1 MKEKLVNVCGKLLGA
16 ALVVWFGWGAV
27 EMFRQGA
34 WVQGAISV
42 AGMLLFGALLVT
54 SLFSRPAEP
63 EPVPLVPQIDF
74 PTNKD
79 SSRELAKWVAS
90 EDADVMQMV
99 EELLASPEAFCSA
112 QATRDGEYADEYREV
127 SEFYHDKPDLL
138 CSEGLR
144 LVLEE
149 TKVIAMFDWK
159 EMLEEF
165 VDQMTELRRVQTH
178 GLPVPKEQLDE
189 AADIPHWCHALNE
202 LWQPLGYQA
211 ILLDTKGDEYLVAVM
226 HYTSHPPYP
235 DDMFWK

>member
-1 MKEKLVNVCGKLLGA
+1 MKEKLVNVCGKLVGV
-16 ALVVWFGWGAV
+16 ALVVLFGWGTV

-34 WVQGAISV
+34 WVQGAICV
-42 AGMLLFGALLVT
+42 AGMLLFGAPLVIP
-54 SLFSRPAEP
+54 LFSRPAEP

-74 PTNKD
+74 PADRD
-79 SSRELAKWVAS
+79 SSRELAEWVAA
-90 EDADVMQMV
+90 EETDVMQMV

-165 VDQMTELRRVQTH
+165 VDQMTELRRVQAH

-189 AADIPHWCHALNE
+189 ASDIPHWCHALNE

>member
-1 MKEKLVNVCGKLLGA
+1 MKEKLVNVCGKLLGV
-16 ALVVWFGWGAV
+16 ALVVLFGWGAV
-27 EMFRQGA
+27 ETFRQGA
-34 WVQGAISV
+34 WVQGVISV

-74 PTNKD
+74 PTDKD

-149 TKVIAMFDWK
+149 TKVIAMFDW
-159 EMLEEF
+159 
-165 VDQMTELRRVQTH
+165 
-178 GLPVPKEQLDE
+178 
-189 AADIPHWCHALNE
+189 
-202 LWQPLGYQA
+202 
-211 ILLDTKGDEYLVAVM
+211 
-226 HYTSHPPYP
+226 
-235 DDMFWK
+235 

>member
-1 MKEKLVNVCGKLLGA
+1 MKEKLVNVCGKLLGV

-34 WVQGAISV
+34 WVQGVISV

-79 SSRELAKWVAS
+79 SSRKLAKWVAS

-112 QATRDGEYADEYREV
+112 QATRDGEYADKYREV

-165 VDQMTELRRVQTH
+165 VGQMTKLRRVQTH

-202 LWQPLGYQA
+202 LWQPLGYQT

>member
-1 MKEKLVNVCGKLLGA
+1 MKEKLVNVCGKLLGV

-27 EMFRQGA
+27 ETFRQGA
-34 WVQGAISV
+34 WVQGVISV

-165 VDQMTELRRVQTH
+165 VGQMTKLRRVQTL

-202 LWQPLGYQA
+202 LWQPLGYQT

>member
-1 MKEKLVNVCGKLLGA
+1 MKEKLVNVCGKLLVA
-16 ALVVWFGWGAV
+16 AFVIWFGWGAV

-34 WVQGAISV
+34 WVQGVIGV

-127 SEFYHDKPDLL
+127 SESYHDKPDLL

-165 VDQMTELRRVQTH
+165 VDQMTELRRVQAH

-211 ILLDTKGDEYLVAVM
+211 KLLDTKGDEYLVAVM

>member
-1 MKEKLVNVCGKLLGA
+1 MKEKLVNVCGKLLGV

-27 EMFRQGA
+27 ETFRQGA
-34 WVQGAISV
+34 WVQGVISV

-165 VDQMTELRRVQTH
+165 VGQMTKLRRVQTH

-202 LWQPLGYQA
+202 LWQPLGYQT

>member
-1 MKEKLVNVCGKLLGA
+1 MKEKLVNVCGKLLVA
-16 ALVVWFGWGAV
+16 AFVIWFGWVAV

-42 AGMLLFGALLVT
+42 AGMLLFGASLVT
-54 SLFSRPAEP
+54 SLFSSPAVP

-74 PTNKD
+74 PTDKD

-127 SEFYHDKPDLL
+127 SEFYHDKSDLL

-165 VDQMTELRRVQTH
+165 VGQMTELRRVQTH

>member
-1 MKEKLVNVCGKLLGA
+1 MKEKLVNVCGKLLVA
-16 ALVVWFGWGAV
+16 ALVIWFGWGAV

-34 WVQGAISV
+34 WVQGAICV
-42 AGMLLFGALLVT
+42 AGMLLFGASLVT
-54 SLFSRPAEP
+54 SLFSRPAVSEP
-63 EPVPLVPQIDF
+63 IPLVPKIDF
-74 PTNKD
+74 PTDKD

-127 SEFYHDKPDLL
+127 SESYHDKPDLL

-165 VDQMTELRRVQTH
+165 VDQMTELRRVQTY

-226 HYTSHPPYP
+226 HYTSLPPYP

>member
-1 MKEKLVNVCGKLLGA
+1 MKEKLVNVCGKLLGV

-27 EMFRQGA
+27 ETFRQGA
-34 WVQGAISV
+34 WVQGVISV

-74 PTNKD
+74 PADKD
-79 SSRELAKWVAS
+79 SSRELAEWVAA
-90 EDADVMQMV
+90 EETDVMQMV

-112 QATRDGEYADEYREV
+112 QATRDGEYVDEYREV
-127 SEFYHDKPDLL
+127 SESYHDKPDLL

-165 VDQMTELRRVQTH
+165 VGQMTELRRVQAH

>member
-1 MKEKLVNVCGKLLGA
+1 MKEKLVNVCGKLLVA
-16 ALVVWFGWGAV
+16 AFVILFGWGAV

-34 WVQGAISV
+34 WVQGTICV
-42 AGMLLFGALLVT
+42 ASMLLFGAPLVIP
-54 SLFSRPAEP
+54 LFSRPAEP

-74 PTNKD
+74 PADKD
-79 SSRELAKWVAS
+79 SSRELAKWVAA
-90 EDADVMQMV
+90 EETDVMQMV

-165 VDQMTELRRVQTH
+165 VDQMTELRRVQTY

-189 AADIPHWCHALNE
+189 AADIPHWCHVLNE
-202 LWQPLGYQA
+202 LWQPLGYNA
-211 ILLDTKGDEYLVAVM
+211 ILIDRESDEYVVAVVP
-226 HYTSHPPYP
+226 YTSLPPYP

>member
-1 MKEKLVNVCGKLLGA
+1 MKEKLVNVCGKLLGV

-34 WVQGAISV
+34 WVQGVISV

-127 SEFYHDKPDLL
+127 SESYHDKPDLL

-165 VDQMTELRRVQTH
+165 VDQMTELRWVQTY

-189 AADIPHWCHALNE
+189 APDIPHWCHALNE
-202 LWQPLGYQA
+202 LWQPLGYQT

>member
-1 MKEKLVNVCGKLLGA
+1 MKEKLVNVCGKLLVA
-16 ALVVWFGWGAV
+16 ALVIWFGWGAV

-34 WVQGAISV
+34 WVQGAICV
-42 AGMLLFGALLVT
+42 AGMLLFGASLVT
-54 SLFSRPAEP
+54 TLFSRPAEP

-74 PTNKD
+74 PADKD
-79 SSRELAKWVAS
+79 SSRELAKWVAA
-90 EDADVMQMV
+90 EETDVMQMV
-99 EELLASPEAFCSA
+99 EELLASPEAFCST

-127 SEFYHDKPDLL
+127 SESYHDKPDLL

-202 LWQPLGYQA
+202 LWQPLGYQT

>member
-1 MKEKLVNVCGKLLGA
+1 MKEKLVNVCGKLLGV

-34 WVQGAISV
+34 WVQGVISV

-127 SEFYHDKPDLL
+127 SESYHDKPDLL

-165 VDQMTELRRVQTH
+165 VDQMTELRWVQTY

-202 LWQPLGYQA
+202 LWQPLGYQT

>member
-1 MKEKLVNVCGKLLGA
+1 MKEKLVNVCGKLLGV

-27 EMFRQGA
+27 ETFRQGA
-34 WVQGAISV
+34 WVQGVISV

-165 VDQMTELRRVQTH
+165 VGHMTKLRRVQTL

-202 LWQPLGYQA
+202 LWQPLGYQT

>member
-1 MKEKLVNVCGKLLGA
+1 MKEKLVNVCGKLLGV

-27 EMFRQGA
+27 ETFRQGA
-34 WVQGAISV
+34 WVQGVISV

-63 EPVPLVPQIDF
+63 ESVPLVPQIDF
-74 PTNKD
+74 PTDKD
-79 SSRELAKWVAS
+79 SSRELAKWVAA
-90 EDADVMQMV
+90 EETDVMQMV

-112 QATRDGEYADEYREV
+112 QATRDGEYVDEYREV
-127 SEFYHDKPDLL
+127 SESYHDKPDLL

-165 VDQMTELRRVQTH
+165 VGQMTELRRVQAH

>member
-1 MKEKLVNVCGKLLGA
+1 MKEKLVNVCGKLLGV

-34 WVQGAISV
+34 WVQGVISV

-165 VDQMTELRRVQTH
+165 VDQMTELRWVQTH

-202 LWQPLGYQA
+202 LWQPLGYQT